1 MTSLEGK
8 AIVKFFRD
16 KGKERVLSGLLAENS
31 ATAKGKLRTTNHF
44 ARLCLE
50 QKEIEDGEQGTW
62 NFEPCVFLENGICT
76 IYEVRPFGCRSFGSK
91 VKCSASSSAEIE
103 PLHLTVNTILM
114 QIIEHL
120 NSNGGFWGYMTDILK
135 DLTGCDK
142 PTRGTGLLSAESLPG
157 FLIEPSEQKEVHN
170 FLAMLYES
178 PSGKKGLA
186 ELIDNSMLME

>member
-91 VKCSASSSAEIE
+91 VKCSASSY
-103 PLHLTVNTILM
+103 
-114 QIIEHL
+114 
-120 NSNGGFWGYMTDILK
+120 GGFWGYMTDILK